1 MQLRK
6 AFNQDGVTDMTKND
20 ILPAEARTSSSRSLN
35 VMIFLHL
42 RQKYKKIKN
51 FQNFPKF
58 EELQTK
64 FLKS

>member
-20 ILPAEARTSSSRSLN
+20 NLPAEARTSSSRSLN
-35 VMIFLHL
+35 VIFLHL